1 MGGKY
6 LDRIFIADA
15 ATEKSSP
22 VHVCCNDERVTL
34 SWLITERQHQVAP
47 KPLPTLIEDID
58 PLGGTDL
65 KVLPV
70 RVHVHKCANFAG
82 RKIGESH
89 FGRCGAVLTE
99 AC

>member
-1 MGGKY
+1 MGPVAGHFAVGNFRGFRRALALQNRSVETAGRGVAISPDSIEVEDSEAVGGKY

-47 KPLPTLIEDID
+47 KPLPTL
-58 PLGGTDL
+58 
-65 KVLPV
+65 
-70 RVHVHKCANFAG
+70 
-82 RKIGESH
+82 
-89 FGRCGAVLTE
+89 
-99 AC
+99 